1 MAYLGRRGALAPVTS
16 ADIPDNSIT
25 AAKIVADTIA
35 AGDIADDAVG
45 TAELANDVVIN
56 TSGAIAGTGGLTID
70 GATVF
75 NEASADVD
83 FRVEGN
89 GNENMLVV
97 DASADRIGIGTNAP
111 SETVEMAGGFMKLT
125 GAEGGSTGLIMWA
138 DEGDDAADKWRIIA
152 KSAGGLDFGYGASYT
167 AALSIDSSGNV
178 GIGCTNPNVASFQ
191 SGSRVLSIEGDGAD
205 DFGVIELRSTD
216 TTSANRIGEI
226 RFVNK
231 DATTSYVGQAGIRA
245 FRDGADDATA
255 LGFYTEVTGGSMTE
269 RMRIDSDG
277 NVTKPNNPAFY
288 SYLSA
293 SAPTG
298 TSASTTVAFDS
309 TMFNIGSHFNTG
321 TSQFTA
327 PVDGVYYFNLN
338 VSLNG
343 VNDSSYYFGFYFQT
357 SNEGLHAWMW
367 IWENSKAHD
376 YWADSMGRMFYM
388 DAGDTCH
395 VQLSGSGTGQFS
407 AMRNGSSNTAFMG
420 YLVG

>member
-255 LGFYTEVTGGSMTE
+255 LGFYTEVANGSMTE
-269 RMRIDSDG
+269 RMRIDSAG
-277 NVTKPNNPAFY
+277 GVTFAKNLAFTESGTTQIHNSVGISANQTTLIQGGGSGRGAFAIVWGY
-288 SYLSA
+288 TGAQRWIDYLLVGRTSVSVQA
-293 SAPTG
+293 SFSFFGSAPTR
-298 TSASTTVAFDS
+298 TYTCTNYTALNLNTNLASTISV
-309 TMFNIGSHFNTG
+309 
-321 TSQFTA
+321 
-327 PVDGVYYFNLN
+327 VY
-338 VSLNG
+338 
-343 VNDSSYYFGFYFQT
+343 FY
-357 SNEGLHAWMW
+357 H
-367 IWENSKAHD
+367 
-376 YWADSMGRMFYM
+376 
-388 DAGDTCH
+388 
-395 VQLSGSGTGQFS
+395 
-407 AMRNGSSNTAFMG
+407 
-420 YLVG
+420 